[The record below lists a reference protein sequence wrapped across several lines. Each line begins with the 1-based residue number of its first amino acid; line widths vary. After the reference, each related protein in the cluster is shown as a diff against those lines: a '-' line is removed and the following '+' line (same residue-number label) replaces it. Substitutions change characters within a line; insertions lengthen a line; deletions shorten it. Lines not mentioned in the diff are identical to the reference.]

1 MVASQETTLVGDV
14 YCAETGEPIPNAN
27 IYFQG
32 TSVGTT
38 SNAEGSFFLR
48 TNLNKQRILIVS
60 AVGYHKLRFQVEP
73 GIMAG
78 VQVALNEKT
87 SVLEEVYATPDDS
100 YALAILA
107 KVKKNNSSISNRPSA
122 VQSPTETTELFV
134 SDIGSRQLKKRLWK
148 SLRAGMI
155 TADDSTLMLPL
166 YVSPETGTRYHHVAY
181 RLLRVAH
188 Q

>member
-60 AVGYHKLRFQVEP
+60 AVGYHKQRFQVEP

-78 VQVALNEKT
+78 IQVALNEKT
-87 SVLEEVYATPDDS
+87 SVLEEV
-100 YALAILA
+100 
-107 KVKKNNSSISNRPSA
+107 
-122 VQSPTETTELFV
+122 
-134 SDIGSRQLKKRLWK
+134 
-148 SLRAGMI
+148 
-155 TADDSTLMLPL
+155 
-166 YVSPETGTRYHHVAY
+166 
-181 RLLRVAH
+181 
-188 Q
+188 